1 MDIRNN
7 ILASLIDRK
16 LVVRYLHLGGLA
28 LFCAAILGSII
39 FDSEP
44 ILTSMLILGFFGGAI
59 LTGAASAAGVG
70 KSAVVLLYF
79 TFKTICLNNSNN

>member
-1 MDIRNN
+1 M
-7 ILASLIDRK
+7 IDRK